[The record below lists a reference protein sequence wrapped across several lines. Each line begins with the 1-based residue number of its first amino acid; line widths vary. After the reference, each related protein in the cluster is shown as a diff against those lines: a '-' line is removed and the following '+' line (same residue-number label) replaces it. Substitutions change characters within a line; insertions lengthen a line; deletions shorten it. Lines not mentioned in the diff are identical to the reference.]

1 MKVVRIEV
9 AVRPKARSSKGAGRP
24 SPRGRLRTWLFG
36 FVEGGLYTYQATLRS
51 VGDEPVDKNDL
62 QAVQFRWEFTTGQA
76 NVKGWYELQDRM
88 MPGQSHVFPEVDHHV
103 LSSGFALLY
112 VHTLRSVK
120 GVLGHP
126 PLEISVQDSRGQ
138 AVPFEGT
145 DTIQVDMANM
155 FGANASSVHEGRSS
169 FALESFRSL
178 TSAEVKQ
185 NVLIGIALVA
195 LVFTAIFGLL
205 NYLK

>member
-1 MKVVRIEV
+1 MASCNPRIIERPPRPRRARRRRASVRGGGGGS
-9 AVRPKARSSKGAGRP
+9 AGGRGGARGGGGADP
-24 SPRGRLRTWLFG
+24 
-36 FVEGGLYTYQATLRS
+36 VE
-51 VGDEPVDKNDL
+51 KNDP

-178 TSAEVKQ
+178 
-185 NVLIGIALVA
+185 
-195 LVFTAIFGLL
+195 
-205 NYLK
+205 